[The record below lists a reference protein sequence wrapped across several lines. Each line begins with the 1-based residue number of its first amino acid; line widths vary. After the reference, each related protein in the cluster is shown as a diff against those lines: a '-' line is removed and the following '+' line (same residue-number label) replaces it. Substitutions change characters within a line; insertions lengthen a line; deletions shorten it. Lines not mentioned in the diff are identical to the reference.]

1 MFSMY
6 LVLLKSNH
14 LEVIFFDTMDRNRNN
29 VLLRRQ
35 IILNL
40 YRILNIYL
48 MLKLSSFVLQE
59 ISVLVESL
67 LGRYG
72 IEEEMPNS
80 YALNWQ

>member
-6 LVLLKSNH
+6 IVLLKCNH
-14 LEVIFFDTMDRNRNN
+14 LEVIFFDTMDRNN

-40 YRILNIYL
+40 CRILNIYL
-48 MLKLSSFVLQE
+48 MLKLPSFVLQE

-67 LGRYG
+67 LDSYG

-80 YALNWQ
+80 YALS